1 LKLVRVAEMLD
12 DASQEADGNQL
23 YYAQTSL
30 FSCPRKSMNADK
42 NGIFS
47 ENHTV

>member
-1 LKLVRVAEMLD
+1 MID
-12 DASQEADGNQL
+12 GASQEADGNQP

-30 FSCPRKSMNADK
+30 FSCPRKNVNDDK

-47 ENHTV
+47 ENPNV